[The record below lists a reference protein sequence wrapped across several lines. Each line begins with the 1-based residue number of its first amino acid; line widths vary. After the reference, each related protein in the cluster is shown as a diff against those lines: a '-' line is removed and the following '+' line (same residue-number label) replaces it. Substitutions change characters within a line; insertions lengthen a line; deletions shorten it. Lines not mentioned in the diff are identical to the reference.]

1 MHYRDYYTWGNVH
14 QRAYVVVGKI
24 YGLADVGEGIIGTS
38 RRLFGGF
45 AYD

>member
-14 QRAYVVVGKI
+14 QRAYVKGGII
-24 YGLADVGEGIIGTS
+24 YGLAHVGEGIFGTS
-38 RRLFGGF
+38 RRNLGGF